1 MTSRTLAVLAA
12 GALFAL
18 SPVAHA
24 AGDAAA
30 GKTVFNKCKA
40 CHSDVAGKNGVGPS
54 LFGVVGRPVASEAGY
69 KYSDALTGLKASTP
83 AWDAAALDKW
93 LTKPAEM
100 AKGTKMTFPGLPNQA
115 DRENVIAYLATLK

>member
-30 GKTVFNKCKA
+30 GKTVFNKCKS

-54 LFGVVGRPVASEAGY
+54 LFGVVGRASASEAGY
-69 KYSDALTGLKASTP
+69 KYSDAVTNLKVT
-83 AWDAAALDKW
+83 WDAANLDKW
-93 LTKPAEM
+93 LTSPKAM
-100 AKGTKMTFPGLPNQA
+100 APGTKMTFPGLPAQA
-115 DRENVIAYLATLK
+115 DRDNVIAYLATLK

>member
-1 MTSRTLAVLAA
+1 MTSRTLAILAA

-40 CHSDVAGKNGVGPS
+40 CHADVAGKNGVGPS
-54 LFGVVGRPVASEAGY
+54 LFGVVGRASASEAGY
-69 KYSDALTGLKASTP
+69 KYSDALTNLKVT
-83 AWDAAALDKW
+83 WDAGNLDKW
-93 LTKPAEM
+93 LTKPADM

-115 DRENVIAYLATLK
+115 DRDNVVAYLATLK